1 MDTVE
6 ITYTVKTPVFE
17 GPLGLLLSLI
27 ESRKLF
33 VNEISLAKVTDDYI
47 AHIRTMATPTLSDT
61 TSFVMVAAT
70 LILIKSKSLLPNLE
84 LTTEETEKISDL
96 EARLKL
102 YQAIKAATPTL
113 KENFGRT
120 VLSMAP
126 ERSWN
131 EPLFSPDT
139 RITLESMLAGVK
151 DALLRIP
158 KKEFVQEV
166 SIKKVVSIEEMIDSL
181 TARIQSALK
190 VSFRDFSRNPELGA
204 GKEQRV
210 HIIVSFLAML
220 ELVRNGIIDVI
231 QHNSFE
237 DMEIVKQDEE
247 YTSKLVN

>member
-1 MDTVE
+1 MDTIE
-6 ITYTVKTPVFE
+6 TAYTVKTPVFE

-47 AHIRTMATPTLSDT
+47 AHIRSMTAPSLSDT

-70 LILIKSKSLLPNLE
+70 LVLIKSKSLLPNLE
-84 LTTEETEKISDL
+84 LTVEETEKISDL
-96 EARLKL
+96 ETRLKL
-102 YQAIKAATPTL
+102 YQAIKAVTPAL
-113 KENFGRT
+113 KEQFGGA
-120 VLSMAP
+120 VLYMAP

-131 EPLFSPDT
+131 EPLFSPDA

-151 DALLRIP
+151 DALARIP

-181 TARIQSALK
+181 TSRIQSALK
-190 VSFRDFSRNPELGA
+190 VSFKEFSRNPELGTE
-204 GKEQRV
+204 KEQRV

-231 QHNSFE
+231 QNSTFE
-237 DMEIVKQDEE
+237 DMEIVKQEE
-247 YTSKLVN
+247 EHASNLVN